1 MTDLSALS
9 GSSSPIDVSSM
20 PADVRKDGQEGEK
33 AYQAAMSFES
43 LLVKQLTKTLA
54 NSSAFGAGQDGDSG
68 DSGSPAA
75 YRDMVADNMA
85 DSIARNGGIGIAES
99 LYKSLRPET
108 SK

>member
-68 DSGSPAA
+68 SPAA